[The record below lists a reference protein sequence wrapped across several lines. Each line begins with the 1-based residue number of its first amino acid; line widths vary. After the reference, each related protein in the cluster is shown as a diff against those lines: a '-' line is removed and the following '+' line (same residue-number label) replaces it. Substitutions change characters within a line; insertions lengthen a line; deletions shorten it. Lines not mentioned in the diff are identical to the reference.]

1 MYKVFNNLKILTEGW
16 YWVLP
21 SNELKKK
28 QIKAINIVDKELAI
42 FRAESGEV
50 KIFDAYCAHMGAHFA
65 EGKVEG
71 EGLRC
76 FFHHWKYDSN
86 GKCIEI
92 PCQNSLDEGFASVKS
107 WKCSEHYGMI
117 WVWLSENE
125 PPGDFPKV
133 PELEEE
139 ETFAVLGNKFFQN
152 CHPNV
157 VMINAIDEQHFH

>member
-1 MYKVFNNLKILTEGW
+1 M
-16 YWVLP
+16 
-21 SNELKKK
+21 SLKKK